1 MTGPSITSIGCM
13 SGDCLA
19 PATGSMRT
27 GPSLFYSK
35 TSIDFVLTKRDPG
48 VMQKMFQRV
57 TVANAISL
65 SVWVRPSAAV
75 VDFASYILYQPNL
88 FQILYLPGGLYPA
101 QVCTPYSAPLD
112 FTSAAFD

>member
-1 MTGPSITSIGCM
+1 
-13 SGDCLA
+13 
-19 PATGSMRT
+19 MRT
-27 GPSLFYSK
+27 GPSLLTLK
-35 TSIDFVLTKRDPG
+35 LEETLVLTKRDPG
-48 VMQKMFQRV
+48 VTQKMFQRV

-75 VDFASYILYQPNL
+75 VDFATYILFQPNL

-112 FTSAAFD
+112 NNSAAFD